1 MAEGSPF
8 WQNESDVL
16 IELEQRALI
25 RASRILYEALIV
37 KIRFTHFLLLVGLFT
52 NEDRGID
59 RGNLHDVAKT
69 SATALYTAAALGLTM
84 MQSCASSASS
94 VMVAPIFSAALK
106 PWCYNGQPSPRIG
119 NGRAAETSFQ
129 IFCFALLLS
138 YLA

>member
-1 MAEGSPF
+1 MPRTFVVCAKQRDIVE
-8 WQNESDVL
+8 
-16 IELEQRALI
+16 ELDPGGLRNDTQSARHISTLI
-25 RASRILYEALIV
+25 RASRTLYGALIV

-94 VMVAPIFSAALK
+94 VMVAPIFSAALM
-106 PWCYNGQPSPRIG
+106 PW
-119 NGRAAETSFQ
+119 
-129 IFCFALLLS
+129 S
-138 YLA
+138 YT